1 MNTRKLTRLA
11 SLCAICVIT
20 RISLNIVPNVQIL
33 SDIILILAINDRL
46 DESLIVNAVT
56 MVITSFYLGFGYWV
70 IFQVLDFGILAGLNC
85 LVFNKI
91 GLKKSDSNKAIMLGV
106 SGFLYGLL
114 ITLMQIFLVAGNKFT
129 FLALYAGSIPFDINH
144 TIGNVVIYFLLIR
157 QLEKYI
163 IGDKHFK
170 NRRVR

>member
-1 MNTRKLTRLA
+1 MNTKKLTRLA

-20 RISLNIVPNVQIL
+20 RISFNVIPNVQIL

-70 IFQVLDFGILAGLNC
+70 IFQVIDFGILAALNC
-85 LVFNKI
+85 IIFNKFM
-91 GLKKSDSNKAIMLGV
+91 LKRSDLNKAIMLGA

-114 ITLMQIFLVAGNKFT
+114 ITLMQVFLVSGNKFT
-129 FLALYAGSIPFDINH
+129 FMALYASSIPFDINH
-144 TIGNVVIYFLLIR
+144 MIGNVAIYFLLIR

-163 IGDKHFK
+163 IGEKHFK
-170 NRRVR
+170 G